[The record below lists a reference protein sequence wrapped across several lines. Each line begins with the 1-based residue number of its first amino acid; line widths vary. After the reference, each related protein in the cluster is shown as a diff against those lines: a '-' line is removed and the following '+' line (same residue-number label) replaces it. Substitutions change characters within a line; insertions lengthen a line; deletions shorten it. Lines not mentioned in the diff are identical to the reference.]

1 MGTMLIVCGANSA
14 LHMQAHMVAASGTSG
29 SSGLASVS
37 SEEMESSTAQVR
49 VRRATFIKPND
60 TGQGLNRMFCRQM
73 KKKNHMVVTTLYAS
87 NAQKT
92 MSARIMLA

>member
-49 VRRATFIKPND
+49 VRRATFQSPT
-60 TGQGLNRMFCRQM
+60 TGQGLNRMFGRPL